1 MGNLK
6 AFKILLQPGDLLSI
20 SSYSLKIRSRLV
32 TDLLFPY
39 LQDHDFFA
47 KRFSINEFQIS
58 QRKIQPFFLFML
70 ILLVLFFSFRV
81 KECFWFLK

>member
-1 MGNLK
+1 MAQLIGEKDSERVNQEKSGLSLRLIYCNLK

-58 QRKIQPFFLFML
+58 FFF
-70 ILLVLFFSFRV
+70 
-81 KECFWFLK
+81 